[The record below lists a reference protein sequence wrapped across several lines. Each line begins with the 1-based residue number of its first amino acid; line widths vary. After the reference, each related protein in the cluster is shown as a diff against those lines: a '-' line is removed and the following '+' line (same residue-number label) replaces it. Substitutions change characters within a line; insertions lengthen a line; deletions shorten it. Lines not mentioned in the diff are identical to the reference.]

1 MPSIRTQIVSAVL
14 FGVLLAAPFLLPV
27 VGGEYLT
34 TLLLKAM
41 LLAIAAISL
50 DLLVGQ
56 GGMVSLGHAAFVAL
70 GAYAAAIGLESGIED
85 ILLLLAVALTVSG
98 LFALVTG
105 ALALRTSGVYF
116 LMITLA
122 FGQMTYFTLTSLAAY
137 GGDDGLT
144 LWSLG
149 TLFGSDLVQNGGQLY
164 FVVLGTLFLVWW
176 GVNRLVGSRF
186 GRVLR
191 GARDNPERAEVM
203 GYSVFRFR
211 LTAYVIAGMIAAT
224 AGVLMTQHAEFV
236 SPALS
241 TWQRSGDLLVMI
253 VLGGLGTRNGAIL
266 GAFFVV
272 IMEEVL
278 GSILHEWRLIYG
290 PLLVLLVLYAKGGL
304 SKLLDPREPG
314 AHHT

>member
-122 FGQMTYFTLTSLAAY
+122 FGQMTYFTLTSLAPMAVM
-137 GGDDGLT
+137 T
-144 LWSLG
+144 
-149 TLFGSDLVQNGGQLY
+149 
-164 FVVLGTLFLVWW
+164 
-176 GVNRLVGSRF
+176 GSRC
-186 GRVLR
+186 GRS
-191 GARDNPERAEVM
+191 ARF
-203 GYSVFRFR
+203 S
-211 LTAYVIAGMIAAT
+211 AAT
-224 AGVLMTQHAEFV
+224 WSRTAG
-236 SPALS
+236 SS
-241 TWQRSGDLLVMI
+241 TSWFSARCSWC
-253 VLGGLGTRNGAIL
+253 GGA
-266 GAFFVV
+266 
-272 IMEEVL
+272 
-278 GSILHEWRLIYG
+278 
-290 PLLVLLVLYAKGGL
+290 
-304 SKLLDPREPG
+304 
-314 AHHT
+314 